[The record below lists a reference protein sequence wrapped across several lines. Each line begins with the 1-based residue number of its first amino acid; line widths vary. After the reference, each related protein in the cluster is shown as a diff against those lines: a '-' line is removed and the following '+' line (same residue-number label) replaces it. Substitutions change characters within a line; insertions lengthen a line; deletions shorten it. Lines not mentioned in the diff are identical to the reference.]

1 MKQIGVE
8 RIWVGGRVGRSKH
21 GVFWENGVTQAIDR
35 GEFPWAANGRR
46 GSQPDGDGQNRN
58 KHSIN
63 CINCVFYKASF
74 LLICYN
80 VFKFVIYVQR

>member
-21 GVFWENGVTQAIDR
+21 GVFWENGVTQAISR

-46 GSQPDGDGQNRN
+46 GSQPDGDDQHRN
-58 KHSIN
+58 KHTIQIYIASN
-63 CINCVFYKASF
+63 FHVHGVFYTA
-74 LLICYN
+74 
-80 VFKFVIYVQR
+80 